1 MVYEKNQRTFGIAD
15 DIYNNLCKASNQ
27 LKLKIEEPH
36 WIELEKETNREE
48 LEAKLLDYM
57 MGQRSFRHP
66 KMVVVVL
73 QRENNYTM
81 FKEVLQ

>member
-57 MGQRSFRHP
+57 MG
-66 KMVVVVL
+66 
-73 QRENNYTM
+73 
-81 FKEVLQ
+81 